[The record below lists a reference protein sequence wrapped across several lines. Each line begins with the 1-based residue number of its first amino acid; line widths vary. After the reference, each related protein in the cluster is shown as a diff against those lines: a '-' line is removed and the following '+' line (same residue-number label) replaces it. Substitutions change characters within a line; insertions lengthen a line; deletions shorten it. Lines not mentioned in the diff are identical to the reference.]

1 MSDRRS
7 WRFIDGV
14 LLVGLTALAVAAT
27 WPIWTAIFTRAFND
41 EEQSHVFLAPLVAAW
56 LFWIRRERLRFS
68 RPTWSWAGPAI
79 VGIGWALGQIG
90 YARGYLIFEHLS
102 ALLALVG
109 AAVTVLGIPFV
120 IRFLP
125 AFGAL
130 IFLMPV
136 PAFIRQEIARPLQGV
151 TAAITHFGL
160 ELFGVPVARTGNVL
174 VINDH
179 EVAVAEACNGMRM
192 VAALAIVTY
201 AFVFSVPMR
210 QSVRILLLALS
221 PVVAIVCNVLRLTP
235 TVLFYGY
242 ADEDTAGLFHD
253 LSGWAMLFVA
263 LGFLWATLSLLRW
276 LEVPIA
282 PYAIAEES
290 A

>member
-1 MSDRRS
+1 MNNRS

-14 LLVGLTALAVAAT
+14 LLVALPALAIAAT
-27 WPIWTAIFTRAFND
+27 WPLWVAIFTRASND
-41 EEQSHVFLAPLVAAW
+41 EEQSHIFLAPIVAAW

-68 RPTWSWAGPAI
+68 RPSWSWAGPAL
-79 VGIGWALGQIG
+79 VAAGWGLSLVG
-90 YARGYLIFEHLS
+90 YAKNYLLFENFG
-102 ALLALVG
+102 ALMCVVG
-109 AAVTVLGIPFV
+109 AAVTVLGVPFV
-120 IRFLP
+120 LRFLP

-130 IFLMPV
+130 VFLMPV
-136 PAFIRQEIARPLQGV
+136 PGFIRQEIARPLQQV

-174 VINDH
+174 VINEH

-235 TVLFYGY
+235 TVLIYGY
-242 ADEDTAGLFHD
+242 ADLDVAELFHD

-263 LGFLWATLSLLRW
+263 LGILWAALSLLRW

-282 PYAIAEES
+282 PYAIAEER